1 MGVMQTV
8 TCSEC
13 GEVVPLAVDTS
24 MGHPHDKLK
33 SVCMNCW
40 IEIVDRTDEFG
51 LAEKEE
57 KEL

>member
-1 MGVMQTV
+1 MQTV

-40 IEIVDRTDEFG
+40 IDLVYGPNDSE

>member
-1 MGVMQTV
+1 MQTI

-13 GEVVPLAVDTS
+13 GETVPLAVDSS
-24 MGHPHDKLK
+24 MGHPHDKTK
-33 SVCMNCW
+33 SVCLQCW
-40 IEIVDRTDEFG
+40 LEIVDRTDEFG